1 MFTKIPVWILFFA
14 IGASSD
20 KEVIDL
26 IDYRT
31 ENGRGSNVPFPSIH
45 CAGRRC
51 EAFCKG
57 TTKDAFELV
66 DEKIKGSTFF
76 PN

>member
-1 MFTKIPVWILFFA
+1 MSTEIPVWILSFA
-14 IGASSD
+14 LVVTSD

-31 ENGRGSNVPFPSIH
+31 GDGRGSNIPFDLIH
-45 CAGRRC
+45 YADRKC
-51 EAFCKG
+51 EAFRKG
-57 TTKDAFELV
+57 ATKYALELV

-76 PN
+76 SK